1 MILTH
6 RSGFALTDADGHEIV
21 HVLPCRLWIPGGAY
35 GDVEPLFR
43 SVALDQTT
51 IHVEQFTGGAEELQ
65 GRIRFHGDPDALRAL
80 LREGARGRT
89 LTYYP
94 DLAVPAEAYPVVL
107 MDAGAVVQF
116 GTDGARA
123 AYGEW
128 EVPVTLRRI
137 DGGSLAPLASGL
149 LVQIGPAGPMTGATF
164 TRATTGTR
172 ISAARRI
179 ESIAAGLRRVT
190 WLEINGILRPFTLL
204 EAART
209 NAWTRSEEFDHADW
223 SKSNV
228 SVSADVTTAP
238 DGAAT
243 ADKLIEDAQAGS
255 AHIVQRAFAAA
266 TDNTF
271 QSVSFVAKAAERSWC
286 AIRIATKNGIS
297 IRVWFDL
304 ASGAKGT
311 EENGMTGTI
320 EPLEDGWYRV
330 TGRASVGSGG
340 GTGSAGLALAP
351 ADNVFAYDGDAA
363 SGCYLWAGQYEAD
376 KEYATSYIPTIAA
389 AATRN
394 ADQWSIPYTHA
405 PMAASYAVRFIEQGM
420 PPWVT
425 AAGVSPRIF
434 ELGGTGAPRLYILKV
449 IGADT
454 YLLGHNPVTGS
465 TALATLDLN
474 PAHGDLIELVAE
486 LYADG
491 AVRLHGRKNGGAITS
506 TAKSAAQPFAA
517 AWAAATLRIGGQDAA
532 GTGDIGFG
540 GLVARRGTGHDFD
553 RLLARIP
560 GGV

>member
-6 RSGFALTDADGHEIV
+6 RSGFALTDEDGHEVV

-35 GDVEPLFR
+35 GDVEALFR
-43 SVALDQTT
+43 SVALDQRT

-149 LVQIGPAGPMTGATF
+149 LVEIGPAGPMTGATF

-190 WLEINGILRPFTLL
+190 WIEVNGILRPFTLL

-209 NAWTRSEEFDHADW
+209 QVAAFPQAPNSWTTQGTPVITTGITDPWGGTAAILVEDTDEAASEGKFKVTAVPFTGDGTKLAILAVRAGTMATIIVGLWKGSPTLARHTVRVTW
-223 SKSNV
+223 NGG
-228 SVSADVTTAP
+228 TTAP
-238 DGAAT
+238 T
-243 ADKLIEDAQAGS
+243 LSTVE
-255 AHIVQRAFAAA
+255 
-266 TDNTF
+266 
-271 QSVSFVAKAAERSWC
+271 
-286 AIRIATKNGIS
+286 
-297 IRVWFDL
+297 
-304 ASGAKGT
+304 
-311 EENGMTGTI
+311 
-320 EPLEDGWYRV
+320 
-330 TGRASVGSGG
+330 GG
-340 GTGSAGLALAP
+340 GTLYDPVGVYDQDGALWWLIAFSANGVVASQV
-351 ADNVFAYDGDAA
+351 NFIIAYGEAA
-363 SGCYLWAGQYEAD
+363 STGTFYLAGGNAWD
-376 KEYATSYIPTIAA
+376 ATYPASWQGPTLG
-389 AATRN
+389 TRN
-394 ADQWSIPYTHA
+394 ADQWSVPYAHG
-405 PMAASYAVRFIEQGM
+405 PMAASYAVRFVEQGM
-420 PPWVT
+420 PPWVV
-425 AAGVSPRIF
+425 AGGASPRIF
-434 ELGGTGAPRLYILKV
+434 QLGGAGEGQARLYLLK
-449 IGADT
+449 GLGTDT
-454 YLLGHNPVTGS
+454 YQLGHNPVTGS
-465 TALATLDLN
+465 TATATLDLN

-486 LYADG
+486 VYADG
-491 AVRLHGRKNGGAITS
+491 AVQLHGRKNGGAVTS

-517 AWAAATLRIGGQDAA
+517 AWAAATLRIGGQDAS
-532 GTGDIGFG
+532 GPGDIGFG